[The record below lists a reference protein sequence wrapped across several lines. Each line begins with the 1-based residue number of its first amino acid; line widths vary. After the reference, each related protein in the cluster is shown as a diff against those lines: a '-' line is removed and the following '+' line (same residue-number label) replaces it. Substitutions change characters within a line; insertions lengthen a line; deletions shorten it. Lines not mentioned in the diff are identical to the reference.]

1 MKFLMQFLTQFLT
14 QFPLKAMK
22 ARIKKVD
29 GKHVL
34 LIPTE
39 MLQQLGLSDNS
50 VVEVFDVKGNIVV
63 QPGAD
68 HALAAAERFHD
79 LVHSALAMR

>member
-1 MKFLMQFLTQFLT
+1 
-14 QFPLKAMK
+14 MK

-34 LIPTE
+34 LIPDH
-39 MLQQLGLSDNS
+39 MLHQLGLSDKS
-50 VVEVFDVKGNIVV
+50 VVEVFDLKGTMVV
-63 QPGAD
+63 QPQSD
-68 HALAAAERFHD
+68 HTLAAAERFHD

>member
-1 MKFLMQFLTQFLT
+1 
-14 QFPLKAMK
+14 MK

-34 LIPTE
+34 LIPDH
-39 MLQQLGLSDNS
+39 LLHNLGLSDKS
-50 VVEVFDVKGNIVV
+50 VVEIFDVKGNIVV
-63 QPGAD
+63 QPQTD

-79 LVHSALAMR
+79 LVHSALVLR